1 MKPNPFKP
9 YFLPVLF
16 FTLITIIAVGCK
28 KDKITVD
35 QEKSFLQVDPPRTVN
50 NSLEGGSMHVT
61 LKPGGVADINPG
73 GDILYRGTYKIKG
86 DQLKIKVSDFKD
98 DFEFKILSET
108 DIKEKNSGVVLRWE
122 K

>member
-1 MKPNPFKP
+1 MKLFKSH
-9 YFLPVLF
+9 LLSVLF
-16 FTLITIIAVGCK
+16 FALITIAAVGCK

-35 QEKSFLQVDPPRTVN
+35 EEKSFVQVDPPRTVN
-50 NSLEGGSMHVT
+50 NTLEGGSMHVT
-61 LKPGGVADINPG
+61 LKPDGVAEINPG

-108 DIKEKNSGVVLRWE
+108 DIKEKESGVVLRWE